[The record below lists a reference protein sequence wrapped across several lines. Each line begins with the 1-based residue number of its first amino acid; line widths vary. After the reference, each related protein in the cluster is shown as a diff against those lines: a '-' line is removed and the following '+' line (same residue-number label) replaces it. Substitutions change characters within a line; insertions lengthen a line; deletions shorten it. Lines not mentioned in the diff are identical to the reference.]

1 MEAFATSS
9 DYMAY
14 YDVDIEPSRLDA
26 LLMKASRLIAAQ
38 LTASGIEWAKRAKDD
53 CCYAG
58 LLADVA
64 CDVVHRSIGEG
75 GKADIPYGASQFGET
90 TGSVSWQFSMSN
102 PYGDMFLSAANKAV
116 LGIGRSRGRMLHPA
130 IEQGV
135 EP

>member
-9 DYMAY
+9 DYLAY
-14 YDVDIEPSRLDA
+14 YDVEIEPSRLDA

-38 LTASGIEWAKRAKDD
+38 LTASGVEWEDKAAGD

-75 GKADIPYGASQFGET
+75 GRADIPYGASQFGET
-90 TGSVSWQFSMSN
+90 TGSVSWNFSMSN
-102 PYGDMFLSAANKAV
+102 PYGDMFLSSANKAM
-116 LGIGRSRGRMLHPA
+116 LGIGRSRGRMLHP
-130 IEQGV
+130 EVKLEV

>member
-38 LTASGIEWAKRAKDD
+38 LTASGIEWAKRAEDD